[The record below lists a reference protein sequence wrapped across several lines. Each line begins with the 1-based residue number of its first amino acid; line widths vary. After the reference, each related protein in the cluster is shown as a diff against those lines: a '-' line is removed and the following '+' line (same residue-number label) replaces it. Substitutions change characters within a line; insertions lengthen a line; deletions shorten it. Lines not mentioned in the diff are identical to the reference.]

1 MNKFQIRK
9 KILKIRKNNFNK
21 NLKINSQEFISFLKI
36 NLPNLKNIGGYYPYN
51 YEIDDLEILKVLEK
65 KKFKISL
72 PIIKKNN
79 QMDFF
84 KWSKNDPLKINK
96 YGIPEPISSK
106 IFYPDILLIPL
117 VGYDNHLNRLGYGG
131 GFYDRYIEKIEKIK
145 KVIKIGLA
153 FSYQRLKSV
162 PINQNDKKLDFI
174 ITENEILK

>member
-1 MNKFQIRK
+1 MNKSKIRN
-9 KILKIRKNNFNK
+9 KILKLRKNNTNK
-21 NLKINSQEFISFLKI
+21 NFKINLNKFLSFLKI
-36 NLPNLKNIGGYYPYN
+36 NRYNFKNLGGYYPSN
-51 YEIDDLEILKVLEK
+51 FEIDDLEILKVLEK

-106 IFYPDILLIPL
+106 IYYPDILLIPL